1 MMNPHERNLVELIE
15 RGQGEDVSLKKPGQ
29 ELRVDLKEERV
40 TVRLSREEMEA
51 VDRECRVLGVGRS
64 TVIRMLLR
72 QALGLASRHA
82 AASFTR

>member
-1 MMNPHERNLVELIE
+1 MREEDLVNRIE
-15 RGQGEDVSLKKPGQ
+15 SGEGEGVALRKPEP

-51 VDRECRVLGVGRS
+51 LDRECRALGVGRS

-72 QALGLASRHA
+72 RALGLASKHA
-82 AASFTR
+82 AARAG